1 MWDEWSGRCW
11 SATDEISAVKWKP
24 PLHVRVSR
32 WAELPF
38 RSSKNKLPLIPT
50 HNPPPRLTLTHKQGG
65 GAGKTSALRTIILSS
80 FPISQ
85 SRERRPS
92 GEPEPFCG
100 GSGGNGHCPI
110 YLIRRVELRP
120 ARRCRREESRGLAA
134 TLSQTFS
141 SNYNNI

>member
-1 MWDEWSGRCW
+1 MLVNCRLNQCRQMEPFSPRKSLPTGR
-11 SATDEISAVKWKP
+11 AAVQ
-24 PLHVRVSR
+24 VIEEYGS
-32 WAELPF
+32 
-38 RSSKNKLPLIPT
+38 
-50 HNPPPRLTLTHKQGG
+50 LTQTHKQSGS
-65 GAGKTSALRTIILSS
+65 AGKTSALRTIILSS

-85 SRERRPS
+85 SRERRLS

-120 ARRCRREESRGLAA
+120 ARRCRREENWGLAA